1 MSSAPLA
8 ATAASLPTP
17 RTRLVGRQCEVAA
30 ARALLLDEAV
40 PLLTLTGPGG
50 IGKTH
55 LAQVVAATVSD
66 SFANGVVFVDLAPI
80 RDAALVV
87 PAVAQALGIREVGQ
101 RPLAEL
107 VSDALKPRQVL
118 LLLDNCEQVLEAAPA
133 LAALLADCPA
143 LQLLATSRAP
153 LRVRGEQL
161 LPVPPLALPDQAPA
175 PTLAELAQI
184 AAVVL
189 FVQRARAA
197 NPAFAL
203 TADNAA
209 SVVEI
214 CARLDGLPL
223 ALELAAVRL
232 KLLSPQALLALL
244 TDRLTP
250 LTFGTRDAPPRQQT
264 LRDTIAWS
272 YDLLDAAPRA
282 LFRRLAVFPG
292 GFTLG
297 AAAALAG
304 TAPDTVLDGVSA
316 LVDQSLLRQ
325 EEAQAGMPR
334 FAMLETIRDF
344 GLERLKASGEYD
356 AARRQHAEYV
366 VLLVDRPERP
376 PGLSEQRCWLDQLEA
391 VQDDIRAA
399 LAWGLDCDVALA
411 LRLGAALVPFW
422 PARGHLSEGRSWL
435 ERGLERGVTAPAPA
449 RLQALNGAT
458 RLAAAQGDADQA
470 VALAEETLTLASAI
484 GDRRSIGRALDQL
497 ATVALLQSDYAR
509 ASALLAEV
517 SDIALEV
524 GDKAGLAAVRHGLAV
539 IAGRQGER
547 DQATTYSEEAL
558 VLYRELGEHVRVA
571 MVLLNLGTFAD
582 YGGDQ
587 SGATS
592 RYAESL
598 ALYCE
603 LKNTLGIGRVLTK
616 LGNLAARSGDYTAAT
631 RYYAEA
637 LPMHRDHGERPSAAE
652 ALAGLGVVAAK
663 RDSAE
668 QAARLFGAAK
678 ALGEAAGYVLH
689 APIQLWHDETLAAVR
704 AALGESRFAA
714 AWDAGRGL
722 SLEQAVA
729 EALVVA
735 AAPGHSATLAAAG
748 GDATVAVPNALS
760 QREREVLRLVAQRLT
775 DKEIGEALFISPRT
789 AMTHVSHILA
799 KLGVASR
806 REAAAVAARDGL
818 I

>member
-1 MSSAPLA
+1 M
-8 ATAASLPTP
+8 
-17 RTRLVGRQCEVAA
+17 
-30 ARALLLDEAV
+30 
-40 PLLTLTGPGG
+40 
-50 IGKTH
+50 
-55 LAQVVAATVSD
+55 
-66 SFANGVVFVDLAPI
+66 
-80 RDAALVV
+80 
-87 PAVAQALGIREVGQ
+87 
-101 RPLAEL
+101 
-107 VSDALKPRQVL
+107 
-118 LLLDNCEQVLEAAPA
+118 
-133 LAALLADCPA
+133 
-143 LQLLATSRAP
+143 
-153 LRVRGEQL
+153 RGEQL
-161 LPVPPLALPDQAPA
+161 LPVPPLALPDQASV

-184 AAVVL
+184 EAVAL
-189 FVQRARAA
+189 LVQRARAA

-203 TADNAA
+203 TAQNAA

-214 CARLDGLPL
+214 CTRLDGLPL

-232 KLLSPQALLALL
+232 KLLSPQALLAQLP
-244 TDRLTP
+244 DRLTL

-272 YDLLDAAPRA
+272 YDLLDAATQA
-282 LFRRLAVFPG
+282 LFRRLAVFPS
-292 GFTLG
+292 GFTLE
-297 AAAALAG
+297 AAAVVAG
-304 TAPDTVLDGVSA
+304 AAPDTILDGVSA

-325 EEAQAGMPR
+325 AEAQAGMPR

-344 GLERLKASGEYD
+344 GLERLKASGEGD

-366 VLLVDRPERP
+366 VSLVERPERP
-376 PGLSEQRCWLDQLEA
+376 PSLSEQRCWLDQLEA
-391 VQDDIRAA
+391 VQDDVRAA
-399 LAWGLDCDVALA
+399 LAWGLECDVALA

-422 PARGHLSEGRSWL
+422 PARGHLSEGRHWL

-458 RLAAAQGDADQA
+458 RLAAAQGEAVQA
-470 VALAEETLTLASAI
+470 VALAEETLTLASAV

-509 ASALLAEV
+509 AGALLAEV
-517 SDIALEV
+517 SNIAREV

-547 DQATTYSEEAL
+547 DLATTYSEAAL

-571 MVLLNLGTFAD
+571 MVLLNLGAFAD
-582 YGGDQ
+582 YGGDR
-587 SGATS
+587 SGAAS
-592 RYAESL
+592 RYGEAL
-598 ALYCE
+598 ALYWE

-616 LGNLAARSGDYTAAT
+616 LGNLAARSGDYAAAT

-652 ALAGLGVVAAK
+652 TLAGLGVVAAK
-663 RDSAE
+663 RDGTE
-668 QAARLFGAAK
+668 QAARLFGAAT

-689 APIQLWHDETLAAVR
+689 TPIKLWHDETLAAVR
-704 AALGESRFAA
+704 VALGKSRFAE
-714 AWDAGRGL
+714 AWDAGRAL

-735 AAPGHSATLAAAG
+735 AAPGRSATLAVAG
-748 GDATVAVPNALS
+748 GDAAVAVPNALS
-760 QREREVLRLVAQRLT
+760 QREREVLRLVAQRLS

-789 AMTHVSHILA
+789 AMTHVSHILT